1 MEITFRA
8 NSRLA
13 LDYLRHLFKAEPTGP
28 IRISLANDFG
38 RMVVGLYKSSNIP
51 IERAADELTVT
62 LVLPRHR
69 TTNAA
74 QFHYAFLTDVDIKR
88 LNMILDALFNIDLDA
103 YFVQGI
109 QAGMQK
115 RDIIEAFII
124 SRGLASQDYADT
136 LSKRAYR
143 SSLATIRRQADLIH
157 RKARYH
163 LSRIEPPR
171 TEPASPDNTLI
182 K

>member
-38 RMVVGLYKSSNIP
+38 RMVVGLYKSSNTP

-88 LNMILDALFNIDLDA
+88 LNMILDALFNIDLDT
-103 YFVQGI
+103 YFIQGI
-109 QAGMQK
+109 QAGMPK
-115 RDIIEAFII
+115 RDIIEAFVV
-124 SRGLASQDYADT
+124 SRNLVSGDYTET
-136 LSKRAYR
+136 LGKRAYR
-143 SSLATIRRQADLIH
+143 TSLDTIRREVDLLH
-157 RKARYH
+157 LKARYH
-163 LSRIEPPR
+163 LSRIMPPEPTR
-171 TEPASPDNTLI
+171 